1 METIQNTSPYH
12 DDRKAQVL
20 LERIKEKMLRM
31 RAKGENPAKA
41 IQASELNQKDKQR
54 CN

>member
-1 METIQNTSPYH
+1 METSQNTLLYH
-12 DDRKAQVL
+12 DDREAQVL

-31 RAKGENPAKA
+31 RAMGENPAEP
-41 IQASELNQKDKQR
+41 IQASELNQKDKQC